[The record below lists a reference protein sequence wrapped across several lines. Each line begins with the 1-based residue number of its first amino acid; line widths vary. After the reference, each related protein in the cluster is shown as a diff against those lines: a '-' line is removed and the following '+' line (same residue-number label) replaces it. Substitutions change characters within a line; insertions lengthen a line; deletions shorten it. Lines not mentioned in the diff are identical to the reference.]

1 MNTSLKI
8 DFGNELKRAHWIH
21 FIRRLF
27 VGGDA
32 HGSSNMNALLF
43 LTHFLGKNFIEE
55 SSHGLIKIGH

>member
-8 DFGNELKRAHWIH
+8 DFGNELERAHRIH
-21 FIRRLF
+21 FIQRLF

-43 LTHFLGKNFIEE
+43 LTHFWVRI
-55 SSHGLIKIGH
+55 S